1 VQVSKTGSAD
11 LQRIYSFFFLTDE
24 NVGLMIQ
31 CETCKCWQHCIC
43 MGMRTEEDCPDVY
56 FCEQCRPEL
65 HVPLLRLLGVLPTSR
80 NGKKIGSKTQ
90 SGRVSA
96 KDAAKE
102 LKEAKEAVLS
112 LAKENEKRRKEGRE
126 PVTGWSIAQ
135 EQEHQHML
143 AQEQLLQQQGGGT
156 HRRQISESRARTSRS
171 QSGDDMTA
179 PKSPP
184 KRRSTMNSRDSAYGW
199 ESIPAELLNDD
210 EGGASRE
217 TSEVGG
223 RKRSRGGQGEDGER
237 QSPSPVG
244 PSSSDGSTKK
254 RRRMSSNVDA
264 TEDGA
269 RQEAAEDDEEG
280 ADETAPS
287 HSQTTTKKTARG
299 RATRE
304 QDSKPKHPNQY
315 TARRAA
321 AAAAAAAAAGGTGVS
336 GSSSP
341 SPSPHKARLGEGS
354 RRTTLREAVS
364 YDSQNAT
371 TMTPNGS
378 QNETTKSSHPGTS
391 WGMPDHLSHLAYL
404 LPTPNGPEPLRV
416 NLASTKGMP
425 SASKDKS
432 GHQSNAIK
440 DKETDRIIQASP
452 QPFQMLSLVEPN
464 TKIKFPGKRTTMGE
478 MKKRVRN
485 ILEFVSRLQ
494 IESVERERRMK
505 FLGIVKESNELQASS
520 SAVDPKEDQVMQN
533 DQRVAT
539 SDAELNEPAATS
551 NATIVESEAAP
562 SDGPEKDTDMKDVD
576 AVEISAG
583 EQKLGDTKD
592 ESLPVLAQPSSS
604 QTLSPSNMVEAGEVA
619 TTESKVDS
627 TPQLKRFTELNSTS
641 MALVDE
647 LTRDLLSF
655 QHRYGTGTSGSNTAM
670 ASSGS
675 AF

>member
-1 VQVSKTGSAD
+1 
-11 LQRIYSFFFLTDE
+11 
-24 NVGLMIQ
+24 
-31 CETCKCWQHCIC
+31 
-43 MGMRTEEDCPDVY
+43 
-56 FCEQCRPEL
+56 
-65 HVPLLRLLGVLPTSR
+65 
-80 NGKKIGSKTQ
+80 
-90 SGRVSA
+90 
-96 KDAAKE
+96 
-102 LKEAKEAVLS
+102 
-112 LAKENEKRRKEGRE
+112 
-126 PVTGWSIAQ
+126 
-135 EQEHQHML
+135 
-143 AQEQLLQQQGGGT
+143 
-156 HRRQISESRARTSRS
+156 
-171 QSGDDMTA
+171 
-179 PKSPP
+179 
-184 KRRSTMNSRDSAYGW
+184 
-199 ESIPAELLNDD
+199 
-210 EGGASRE
+210 
-217 TSEVGG
+217 
-223 RKRSRGGQGEDGER
+223 
-237 QSPSPVG
+237 
-244 PSSSDGSTKK
+244 
-254 RRRMSSNVDA
+254 MSSNVDA

-299 RATRE
+299 RAVRE

-520 SAVDPKEDQVMQN
+520 SAVDSRDDQVMQN
-533 DQRVAT
+533 DQKVTT
-539 SDAELNEPAATS
+539 SDAEPNEPAATS
-551 NATIVESEAAP
+551 NATMVESEAAP
-562 SDGPEKDTDMKDVD
+562 VDGPEKDTDMKDVD

-604 QTLSPSNMVEAGEVA
+604 QTLSPSNIVEAGEVA
-619 TTESKVDS
+619 TTDPQVDS
-627 TPQLKRFTELNSTS
+627 TPQLKRFTALNSTS

-655 QHRYGTGTSGSNTAM
+655 QHRYGTGTSGTNTAM
-670 ASSGS
+670 VSNGS